1 MIMKKILMLA
11 TVVLLLALGAGTA
24 LAQSGYDLFQ
34 KALVKERAVGD
45 VEEALRLY
53 QRIVKEFSGNH
64 ALAAK
69 AELRMGLLYDRLGRK
84 ADAQRSYQA
93 VVNQYADQTS
103 EARQARAKIVVVAPP
118 RRSNNANV
126 RTTTGLTAR
135 QVWGDS
141 NIAMGLFLRGAG
153 PAAIS
158 TDGLHLVYVSSNGAL
173 YVRDIPS
180 GENRRLTIV
189 GSAWDMERVTS
200 GPALSPDGKVVAYR
214 WRFDENGRTDLR
226 LIAFDGSAPRVL
238 NRSDEWA
245 NLEPFDWS
253 PDGKQILALARGQ
266 NGTRQ
271 IVLVSVADGSVHS
284 LKTLD
289 GDPPGKMSFSHDG
302 RYIVYDYAARGDSPP
317 ARDSVPAHDIFIL
330 DADGSHEARRI
341 TQAADNRYSLWT
353 PDGKGVV
360 FLSRLAASG
369 RKPIEA
375 WFLRIVD
382 GAPQGSPERLKDMG
396 WAIPI
401 GFTRNGS
408 LYYTL
413 RSEMNDLYV
422 ATLDPTSG
430 MLGSQPKTITQR
442 YVNDNDGTWS
452 PNGQYIAYGSR
463 RASVKGEVGA
473 ALIVIHNVATG
484 EESEIA
490 PALNGFDLRGGWS
503 PDSRYLLME
512 GGDKTGRGGI
522 YRVDART
529 GDVTPLVYAT
539 PGEHGSHPS
548 WFANGKSI
556 VFLRRP
562 SASGERIVSLDLE
575 THKETELYRPPAGF
589 LLGSCLEVS
598 NDEQRMAFYL
608 RDQKTRSNS
617 VMVISAPGEK
627 PRELGPQVRYPEVID
642 DILALTPD
650 GKYVLF
656 TTDDR
661 EEEQLGHKFWRIA
674 VEGGSGP
681 QEIQFPKD
689 IGYFG
694 TVSFHPDGRQLTF
707 VADNSKSAVWVMD
720 NFLPS
725 TPNRKTSVSR
735 R

>member
-1 MIMKKILMLA
+1 MKRILVLV
-11 TVVLLLALGAGTA
+11 TVVVLLAVGASIVH
-24 LAQSGYDLFQ
+24 AQSGYDLFQ

-84 ADAQRSYQA
+84 ADAQRAYQN
-93 VVNQYADQTS
+93 VVGQYADQS
-103 EARQARAKIVVVAPP
+103 NEARQARARIVVVAPP
-118 RRSNNANV
+118 RKSINANV

-141 NIAMGLFLRGAG
+141 DIAMGLFLRGAG

-214 WRFDENGRTDLR
+214 WRYDGNGRTDLR

-302 RYIVYDYAARGDSPP
+302 RYIVYDYAARGDLPP

-330 DADGSHEARRI
+330 DAAGSHEARRI

-360 FLSRLAASG
+360 FLSRRAASG

-375 WFLRIVD
+375 WFLRVVD
-382 GAPQGSPERLKDMG
+382 GTPQGSPELLKDMG

-408 LYYTL
+408 YYYTL

-430 MLGSQPKTITQR
+430 TLAAQPATVTQR
-442 YVNDNDGTWS
+442 FVADNGGAYS
-452 PNGQYIAYGSR
+452 PNGQYLAYGSR
-463 RASVKGEVGA
+463 RASVQGEVPVRI
-473 ALIVIHNVATG
+473 IVVRSLATG
-484 EESEIA
+484 EEYELA
-490 PALNGFDLRGGWS
+490 PALRSGDLRAWS
-503 PDSRYLLME
+503 PDSRSILVDGTDKE
-512 GGDKTGRGGI
+512 GRSGI
-522 YRVDART
+522 YRVDARA
-529 GDVTPLVYAT
+529 GDVAPLVYYP
-539 PGEHGSHPS
+539 PGGSFEHPVWS
-548 WFANGKSI
+548 ANGKSI
-556 VFLRRP
+556 VFIRRD
-562 SASGERIVSLDLE
+562 SNQDSTSHRIVSRDLE
-575 THKETELYRPPAGF
+575 TGRETELYRPSAPF
-589 LLGSCLEVS
+589 VFGSCLEIS
-598 NDEQRMAFYL
+598 ADGQHLAFYL
-608 RDQKTRSNS
+608 RDPKTQTMSLM
-617 VMVISAPGEK
+617 VMTAGGEN
-627 PRELGPQVRYPEVID
+627 PRELGPRVKWPEVID
-642 DILALTPD
+642 DILAVTPD
-650 GKYVLF
+650 GRYVLF
-656 TTDDR
+656 TTYDR
-661 EEEQLGHKFWRIA
+661 AQEQLGHKVWRIA
-674 VEGGSGP
+674 VEGGDLK
-681 QEIQFPKD
+681 EVQFPSEV
-689 IGYFG
+689 GYFG
-694 TVSFHPDGRQLTF
+694 IASFHPDGKRIAF
-707 VADNSKSAVWVMD
+707 IADNSKSAVWVMD
-720 NFLPS
+720 NFMPS
-725 TPNRKTSVSR
+725 TPRKTTASR